1 MAAAQGEAAT
11 AGRPSAPPCVGETA
25 AGNGE
30 EPGTACAVRDI
41 LHRVGDKWAIFV
53 VDRLGHGTRRF
64 TELHRGID
72 GITPRMLTV
81 TLRGLERDG
90 IVARTIYPV
99 IPPRVEYEL
108 TPLGKT
114 LLATIEQLVTWAVEH
129 RPEIETAQGAYDT
142 RDE

>member
-1 MAAAQGEAAT
+1 MTAAGQ
-11 AGRPSAPPCVGETA
+11 PPVPPCVREADA
-25 AGNGE
+25 ASDVE
-30 EPGTACAVRDI
+30 QGTACAVRDI

-53 VDRLGHGTRRF
+53 VDRLGHGTSRF

-114 LLATIEQLVTWAVEH
+114 LLTTIGQLVSWAVEH

-142 RDE
+142 RDD